1 MIKNEELGLEVAE
14 TPREK
19 LILETIKLSKETVLK
34 MELQL
39 ELQKSGLKFLE
50 EQVIRHTE

>member
-1 MIKNEELGLEVAE
+1 MTVEVPELGLQVAE
-14 TPREK
+14 NPREK
-19 LILETIKLSKETVLK
+19 LILETIKNSEDAILR

-50 EQVIRHTE
+50 EQLVH